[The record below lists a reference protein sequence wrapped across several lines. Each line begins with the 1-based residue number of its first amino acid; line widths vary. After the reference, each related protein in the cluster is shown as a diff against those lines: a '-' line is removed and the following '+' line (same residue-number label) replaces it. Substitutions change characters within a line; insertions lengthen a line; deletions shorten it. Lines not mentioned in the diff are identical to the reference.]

1 MDQINR
7 RIMHI
12 DMDAFY
18 ASVEQVDYPEL
29 KGKPVIV
36 GGSQRGVVSAAS
48 YEARKYGVRSAMPI
62 FQAKRLCPNGIFLP
76 VRMERY
82 KEVSRGVMEILE
94 AVAPLVERVSID
106 EAYVDI
112 TGVDTLP
119 EHPDDLAFSLKR
131 KIYERTSLTC
141 SIGIAPNK
149 FLAKIASDIN
159 KPNGVTIIEAH
170 QVKDFLGAL
179 PVVRIPGVGAKT
191 SQSLRNLGITKASDI
206 LKLPLAFWTKR
217 FGKFGAGLYEKAQ
230 GIDASPVSPISEPK
244 SISAEDTFPKD
255 TDDVAE
261 IKRWMLIQAESVG
274 RDLRRHGYRGKTIT
288 VKIKSS
294 SFKLL
299 TKSHTLSE
307 PTDCTQIIFATAV
320 RLILGMDLKEKA
332 RLVGLGISNLSKG
345 MFQIRLFSDAS
356 REMQERIDKVMDE
369 IQRKYGDKALTR
381 GRLPEP

>member
-82 KEVSRGVMEILE
+82 KEVSRGIMEILE
-94 AVAPLVERVSID
+94 AVSPLVERVSID

-119 EHPDDLAFSLKR
+119 RHSGDLAFSLKR

-179 PVVRIPGVGAKT
+179 PVARIPGVGAKT
-191 SQSLRNLGITKASDI
+191 SQSLRNLGITKTSDI

-217 FGKFGAGLYEKAQ
+217 FGKFGVGLYEKAQ

-255 TDDVAE
+255 TDDIEE

-320 RLILGMDLKEKA
+320 RLLLGMDLKEKA
-332 RLVGLGISNLSKG
+332 RLVGLGVSNLSKG

-356 REMQERIDKVMDE
+356 REMQERVDKVMDE